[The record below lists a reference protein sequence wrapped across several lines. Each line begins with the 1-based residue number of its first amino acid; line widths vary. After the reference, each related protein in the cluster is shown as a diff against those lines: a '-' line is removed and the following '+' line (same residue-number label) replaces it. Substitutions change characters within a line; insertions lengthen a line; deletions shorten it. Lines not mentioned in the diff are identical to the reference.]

1 MPVISGFDSR
11 AFMRLKYSIIFYN
24 LYLCHKDIHCRKLD
38 HCAFY
43 RYHGSTSV
51 QQESSSEA
59 LYFLR
64 ATLRLQLRARASRRI
79 HSFTS
84 LTILHA
90 PSRQRQ
96 TLVVI
101 IVVAT
106 SIPSSRIFRF
116 RSDRNC
122 KIIWPQILE
131 TTAAGYRK
139 EPVSERN
146 WLSGNATYIRA
157 EG

>member
-1 MPVISGFDSR
+1 
-11 AFMRLKYSIIFYN
+11 
-24 LYLCHKDIHCRKLD
+24 LYLRHKDIHCRKLD

-51 QQESSSEA
+51 QQESSGEA
-59 LYFLR
+59 LHFLR
-64 ATLRLQLRARASRRI
+64 ATLRLQVRTRANRWI

-84 LTILHA
+84 FTILHA

-101 IVVAT
+101 IVVVT
-106 SIPSSRIFRF
+106 SIPSPRVSRS

-139 EPVSERN
+139 EPVSDRN